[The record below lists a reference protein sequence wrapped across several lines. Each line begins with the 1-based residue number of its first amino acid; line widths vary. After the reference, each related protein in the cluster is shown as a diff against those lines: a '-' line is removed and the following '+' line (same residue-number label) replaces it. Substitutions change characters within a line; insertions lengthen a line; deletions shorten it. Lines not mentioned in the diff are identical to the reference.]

1 MRKNIYFVLLISTM
15 LIFNVYNVKAL
26 EFTCNY
32 KNGSEEVNLYM
43 TYNPTIVSENQ
54 FEYSIKYNSQ
64 IKKTYPA
71 NSIVKYKEEY
81 ESVPGTCYADGKY
94 CALACPKQLYIAISS
109 NALLEKYIRHN
120 YVDNVPL
127 AIVFFSENGLK
138 IDEKN
143 GLTQT
148 ELQLD
153 ILSDNGTFLK
163 KTDFSTKTFTLNQNS
178 SHSSQVET
186 PQESTNKYQYCY
198 YKNNCGKILELKFY
212 KQINIYENLFN
223 DGRKLMNW
231 EKTVCPTSI
240 TDENNRLSGRSVSCQ
255 GYASIKNCYDYY
267 GAADEKKEGIITDG
281 NCSTVDDDDGVGYTL
296 INGSSSSTIKVSYI
310 NSDVASERFKISFN
324 GSVGAITISNA
335 SNYSSNFASHDTA
348 QYPLYIIQEQNT
360 KNYLFATSVPKD
372 SKSYNVYILS
382 SKKNSLVNLP
392 LNEIEATCEQ
402 LFGGGEGGFMNF
414 LKKNVFKIIYIAVP
428 IILLVLTTI
437 DFSKVVFNDDKDGI
451 KNAWK
456 RFGKRAIAAVLIY
469 LTPTILIFIAD
480 VIGANDVNSCIKAIQ
495 NMDK

>member
-1 MRKNIYFVLLISTM
+1 MKKSIYFILIIFM
-15 LIFNVYNVKAL
+15 LFIFNIYNVKAL
-26 EFTCNY
+26 EYTCNY

-43 TYNPTIVSENQ
+43 SYNPTKVSEDQ

-64 IKKTYPA
+64 TKNTYPA
-71 NSIVKYKEEY
+71 NSIVKDKDKY
-81 ESVPGTCYADGKY
+81 ESIPGACYIEGQN
-94 CALACPKQLYIAISS
+94 CELACPKQLYIAFSS
-109 NALLEKYIRHN
+109 NAILEKHIRHN
-120 YVDNVPL
+120 YVDNVTL
-127 AIVFFSENGLK
+127 AIVFFSEKGLK
-138 IDEKN
+138 IDEKK

-148 ELQLD
+148 ELPLD
-153 ILSDNGTFLK
+153 ILINNGNFLK
-163 KTDFSTKTFTLNQNS
+163 KSDFSTKTFTLNQKDS
-178 SHSSQVET
+178 KPSEVET
-186 PQESTNKYQYCY
+186 PQESTDKYQYCY

-240 TDENNRLSGRSVSCQ
+240 LDENGRLSGRSVSCQ
-255 GYASIKNCYDYY
+255 GYATLKNCYDYY
-267 GAADEKKEGIITDG
+267 GASNEKKDGIITDG
-281 NCSTVDDDDGVGYTL
+281 NCSTVEDDDGVGYTL
-296 INGSSSSTIKVSYI
+296 INGSSNSTIKVSYV

-324 GSVGAITISNA
+324 GSVGTITISNA
-335 SNYSSNFASHDTA
+335 SNYASNFASHNNS

-360 KNYLFATSVPKD
+360 KNYLFAESVPKD
-372 SKSYNVYILS
+372 SKIYNVYILS

-392 LNEIEATCEQ
+392 LNEIEATCEA
-402 LFGGGEGGFMNF
+402 LFGGGEGGFMTF

-451 KNAWK
+451 RNAWK